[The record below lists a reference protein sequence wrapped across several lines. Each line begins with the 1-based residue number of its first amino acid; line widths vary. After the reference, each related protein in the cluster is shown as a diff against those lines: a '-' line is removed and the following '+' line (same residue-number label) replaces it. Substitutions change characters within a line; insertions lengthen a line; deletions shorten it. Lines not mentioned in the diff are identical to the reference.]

1 MAHYPIRTGGHRIPD
16 FTRTSRDRKTQKG
29 GQMRGKLFERR
40 KISVHDLPHWYD
52 RPEIDREALRRL
64 AVKDRARAISGAH
77 DTFVAQPVV
86 VSKES

>member
-1 MAHYPIRTGGHRIPD
+1 MRM
-16 FTRTSRDRKTQKG
+16 TRLER
-29 GQMRGKLFERR
+29 FERR
-40 KISVHDLPHWYD
+40 KISGDAPPHWYD